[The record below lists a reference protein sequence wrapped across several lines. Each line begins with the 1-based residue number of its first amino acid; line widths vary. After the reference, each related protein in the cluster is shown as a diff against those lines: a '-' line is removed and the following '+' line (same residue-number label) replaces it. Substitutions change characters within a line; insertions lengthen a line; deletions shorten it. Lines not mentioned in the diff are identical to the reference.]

1 MLSWFRHGIGNCSS
15 CPALFYVPIENSLF
29 DYGKWDHVMMDGF
42 GMHMMQGFGMGGGG
56 IGMFLLL
63 VIAVLLI
70 AVLIKI
76 LAK

>member
-1 MLSWFRHGIGNCSS
+1 MLDWFRLVVGNGSPDATVVC
-15 CPALFYVPIENSLF
+15 LPIENSLF
-29 DYGKWDHVMMDGF
+29 GYNEWEHVMMD
-42 GMHMMQGFGMGGGG
+42 GFGMGGGG
-56 IGMFLLL
+56 IGMLLLL